1 MQASISVVPGVP
13 VSPSP
18 AVLIFNHNYYYYMFK
33 LNRVGVAICS
43 RYHHRS
49 IVVATPERLK
59 NSVDLDLQIAC
70 IDYNLYV

>member
-1 MQASISVVPGVP
+1 MSSHAGKHISSTRSTGVAIP
-13 VSPSP
+13 CSTNIQS
-18 AVLIFNHNYYYYMFK
+18 YYMFK